1 MAKKRLI
8 RRDTATGEDWP
19 RASPGNTA
27 WHTVALD
34 FTPAEAAMVRH
45 IRPFLLFVCLVCSLA
60 ACQQEPASSSPAAN
74 STTSAHS
81 SKPAAGSA
89 GFINVTPGAMTSCD
103 PAAEATVKWDL
114 HGTHPDANTVDVY
127 VDDGSNVQLF
137 TEGGASGEA
146 KTGPWTRPGTTF
158 ILKNKTG
165 NQKLDE
171 VRVGGPTCQVKS

>member
-1 MAKKRLI
+1 
-8 RRDTATGEDWP
+8 
-19 RASPGNTA
+19 
-27 WHTVALD
+27 
-34 FTPAEAAMVRH
+34 MVRH
-45 IRPFLLFVCLVCSLA
+45 IRPFLLFVSLACSLA
-60 ACQQEPASSSPAAN
+60 ACQQEPAGTSPAA
-74 STTSAHS
+74 SPASSLDSGKSATGN
-81 SKPAAGSA
+81 AGL
-89 GFINVTPGAMTSCD
+89 INVTPGAMTSCD
-103 PAAEATVKWDL
+103 PAVEAAVKWDL

-146 KTGPWTRPGTTF
+146 KTGSWTRPGTTF